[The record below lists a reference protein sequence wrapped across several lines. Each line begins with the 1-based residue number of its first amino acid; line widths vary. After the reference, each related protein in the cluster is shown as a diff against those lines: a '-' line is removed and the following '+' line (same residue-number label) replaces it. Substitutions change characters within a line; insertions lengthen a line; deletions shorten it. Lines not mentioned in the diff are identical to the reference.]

1 MTKLKTMRVLEDEL
15 GEVLKSAMSG
25 ESLYYCAA
33 WEEIERQAAWR
44 ARKHHLS
51 PPNDVRAANYA
62 LDLLGIPNHYT
73 EADQDEKGTWIVY
86 WR

>member
-1 MTKLKTMRVLEDEL
+1 MTKLKTMKVIEDKL
-15 GEVLKSAMSG
+15 GQILKSALSG
-25 ESLYYCAA
+25 ESLYYCAH

-44 ARKHHLS
+44 ARKHHLAE
-51 PPNDVRAANYA
+51 PNDVRAADYA

-73 EADQDEKGTWIVY
+73 EADQNKKGQWVVY

>member
-1 MTKLKTMRVLEDEL
+1 MTKLKTMKVLEDKL
-15 GEVLKSAMSG
+15 GQILKSALSG
-25 ESLYYCAA
+25 ESLYYCAQ
-33 WEEIERQAAWR
+33 WEEIERLAAWR

-51 PPNDVRAANYA
+51 EPNDVRAADYA

-73 EADQDEKGTWIVY
+73 EADQDEKGQWIVY